1 MAGKSTTRVR
11 RRRRVP
17 ALRNHVRPA
26 RSVAPHSSH
35 EPLAVG
41 RTREAI
47 HRGPIENSRRAP
59 RARTDST
66 VSVRAK
72 PVALA
77 ERKVALVVARVVWA
91 VASAVVRE
99 VVGRIDLVPGQEVP
113 PGASVAVGSDGG
125 KKKVSNI
132 ECRGSRRR
140 RGEGG
145 VSGVEGNSLDP
156 HPSTL
161 DPGNLM

>member
-72 PVALA
+72 PEGLVTRGKAVPVV
-77 ERKVALVVARVVWA
+77 EKVVLV
-91 VASAVVRE
+91 
-99 VVGRIDLVPGQEVP
+99 IDLALEEAA
-113 PGASVAVGSDGG
+113 PGASAAVGSDGD
-125 KKKVSNI
+125 KK
-132 ECRGSRRR
+132 
-140 RGEGG
+140 G
-145 VSGVEGNSLDP
+145 V
-156 HPSTL
+156 
-161 DPGNLM
+161 